1 MSCTF
6 YLGCS
11 GDSGEIGRL
20 FWIIKKM
27 WGKRVVDFA
36 VKKKKVVELTEELK

>member
-1 MSCTF
+1 MSLFRKLIYGMIRYTM
-6 YLGCS
+6 
-11 GDSGEIGRL
+11 EVK